1 MKYTLPRGTK
11 DILPDEVHLWQYVEE
26 VSRNI
31 FSRYGYEEIRTPI
44 FEMTELFERGI
55 GGGTDIV
62 EKEMYSF
69 QDKGGRNLT
78 LRPEG
83 TASVARAYISNGLY
97 KTHSHSKLYY
107 CGPMF
112 RYERPQ
118 AGRYRQF
125 HQIGVENIGINHPSA
140 DAEVILLGIRLFDAL
155 GLGGL
160 GVSINAVGCPVCR
173 PVIEE
178 RLKQFIG
185 SNLESFCED
194 CNRRFETKPL
204 RILDCKNKKCQT
216 YFSGI
221 PDIRNSL
228 CQSCH
233 DHFTSVLEFLDASHV
248 NFEINPLLVRG
259 LDYYTKTAFEITSD
273 QLGAQNAICGG
284 GRYDN
289 LIKELGGPPTQGVGF
304 AFGVERAVM
313 VLQQFSDITKSDD
326 TILFVA
332 PLGYAQQTEAFKL
345 IDDLRR
351 AGLNCR
357 MDFDKTDLAAQLK
370 RADKLGASHVLIF
383 GEAEAEKRTIIVK
396 DMKERTQIEI
406 PMTQVIDH
414 FSGTHD

>member
-1 MKYTLPRGTK
+1 MKYTLPRGTR
-11 DILPDEVHLWQYVEE
+11 DILPEEVHLWQYVEE
-26 VSRNI
+26 VSRSI
-31 FSRYGYEEIRTPI
+31 FAKYGYEEIRTPI

-55 GGGTDIV
+55 GDGTDIV

-97 KTHSHSKLYY
+97 KKNAHSKLYY

-160 GVSINAVGCPVCR
+160 RVSINAVGCPVCR

-185 SNLESFCED
+185 SNLDSFCED

-204 RILDCKNKKCQT
+204 RILDCKNEKCQA

-248 NFEINPLLVRG
+248 NFEIDPLLVRG
-259 LDYYTKTAFEITSD
+259 LDYYTKTAFEIVSD

-289 LIKELGGPPTQGVGF
+289 LIKELGGPATQGVGF

-313 VLQQFSDITKSDD
+313 VLQQFSDITRAEE
-326 TILFVA
+326 TLLFVA

-351 AGLNCR
+351 GGLSCR
-357 MDFDKTDLAAQLK
+357 MDFDKTDLRDQLK
-370 RADKLGASHVLIF
+370 RADKLGASHVIIL
-383 GEAEAEKRTIIVK
+383 GEAEAEKGTVLIK
-396 DMKERTQIEI
+396 NMKERTQIEI
-406 PMTQVIDH
+406 PIAQVLEH
-414 FSGTHD
+414 FAGSHD